1 MKKRSREL
9 SAFELTPL
17 VDVVFLLL
25 IFFMVSTVFKKD
37 ELSLLISLPKDA
49 NSAKTQKH
57 SVTIELSDKELAFNG
72 RPTTMSA
79 LENELRGIL
88 DKKTPLDL
96 RIDQSVRYQRV
107 AGLLG
112 LLKKYNLSNLNL
124 LTAQ

>member
-37 ELSLLISLPKDA
+37 ELSLLISLPTNGHGEKA
-49 NSAKTQKH
+49 QQNSLI
-57 SVTIELSDKELAFNG
+57 IELNAKELALNG
-72 RPTTMSA
+72 KSLTMAA
-79 LENELRGIL
+79 LENKLKNIL

-96 RIDQSVRYQRV
+96 RIDQNVRYQRV

-112 LLKKYNLSNLNL
+112 LLKKYRLNNLNL
-124 LTAQ
+124 LTAD